1 MLYIQNQWSLGKGKL
16 LKSMNPLTG
25 EILWEGNFANATQ
38 LNAVMHAAHKS
49 HDEWSAESI
58 QTRIKIIRKFY
69 ALLEKNKLTM
79 TKLISDETGKTHAD
93 AASEVAATL
102 AKLNNSILAFKK
114 RTGSQKNS
122 IGTMEATLQH
132 SSHGV
137 MSVVGP
143 FNFPL
148 HLPNGHITPALI
160 AGNTIV
166 YKPSESTPMVA
177 EYMMMLW
184 DKAGLPA
191 GVINMIHG
199 GKDIVQGLCKHS
211 LNKGLLF
218 TGSYKVG
225 KQINK
230 IMADYPEKILAL
242 ELGGNNPLVVWSTK
256 KLNAA
261 ADIIFESAFISSGQ
275 RCTCARRLILPNN
288 KNGKKILAKLKQK
301 IQSLSYADPL
311 DLYYGPLISPKATEG
326 FLAFQDKLIHL
337 GAKTILKARKVRG
350 SFNLVTPSLINIT
363 GMTKS
368 YDKENFGPML
378 QVFFADTFDEAV
390 EEANNTKYGLA
401 AGLIS
406 DNEKLFD
413 GFVRRINAG
422 VINFNSTTTGASGAF
437 PFGGIGRSGNL
448 RPAGFYA
455 ADYCAWPKAS
465 IIKKL

>member
-16 LKSMNPLTG
+16 FKSMNPLTG
-25 EILWEGNFANATQ
+25 EIVWEGNFANASQ
-38 LNAVMHAAHKS
+38 LNAAMHAAHKS
-49 HDEWSAESI
+49 HEEWSTESI

-69 ALLEKNKLTM
+69 ALLEKNKLPM
-79 TKLISDETGKTHAD
+79 TKLISTETGKTHAD

-261 ADIIFESAFISSGQ
+261 ADLIFESAFISSGQ

-337 GAKTILKARKVRG
+337 GAKTILKAKQ
-350 SFNLVTPSLINIT
+350 SN
-363 GMTKS
+363 
-368 YDKENFGPML
+368 
-378 QVFFADTFDEAV
+378 
-390 EEANNTKYGLA
+390 
-401 AGLIS
+401 
-406 DNEKLFD
+406 
-413 GFVRRINAG
+413 
-422 VINFNSTTTGASGAF
+422 
-437 PFGGIGRSGNL
+437 
-448 RPAGFYA
+448 
-455 ADYCAWPKAS
+455 
-465 IIKKL
+465 

>member
-1 MLYIQNQWSLGKGKL
+1 MLYLQNQWSLGKGKL
-16 LKSMNPLTG
+16 FKSMNPLTG
-25 EILWEGNFANATQ
+25 EILWEGNFANAAQ
-38 LNAVMHAAHKS
+38 LNAAIHATHKS

-122 IGTMEATLQH
+122 IGTIEATLQH

-211 LNKGLLF
+211 LNNGLLF

-261 ADIIFESAFISSGQ
+261 ADLIFESAFISSGQ

-368 YDKENFGPML
+368 YDEENFGPML

-390 EEANNTKYGLA
+390 AEANNTKYGLA

>member
-16 LKSMNPLTG
+16 FKSMNPLTG
-25 EILWEGNFANATQ
+25 EILWEGNFAVESQ
-38 LNAVMHAAHKS
+38 LNAAMKAAHES
-49 HDEWSAESI
+49 HEGWSAASI
-58 QTRIKIIRKFY
+58 RTRIKIIRKFY

-102 AKLNNSILAFKK
+102 AKLNNSVLAFKK
-114 RTGSQKNS
+114 RTGSQKSS
-122 IGTMEATLQH
+122 IGSMEATLQH

-191 GVINMIHG
+191 GVINMVHG
-199 GKDIVQGLCKHS
+199 GKDIVQGLCKHP
-211 LNKGLLF
+211 LNNGLLF

-261 ADIIFESAFISSGQ
+261 ADLIFESAFISSGQ

-301 IQSLSYADPL
+301 IQSLSYADPS

-337 GAKTILKARKVRG
+337 GAKTILKAKKVRG

-368 YDKENFGPML
+368 YDEENFGPML
-378 QVFFADTFDEAV
+378 QVFFADTFDAAV
-390 EEANNTKYGLA
+390 AEANNTKYGLA

>member
-1 MLYIQNQWSLGKGKL
+1 MLYIQNQWSLGKDKL
-16 LKSMNPLTG
+16 FKSMNPLTG

-38 LNAVMHAAHKS
+38 LNAAVHAAHKS
-49 HDEWSAESI
+49 HEEWSTESI
-58 QTRIKIIRKFY
+58 QTRIKIVRKFY

-191 GVINMIHG
+191 GAINMIHG

-211 LNKGLLF
+211 LNNGLLF

-261 ADIIFESAFISSGQ
+261 ADLIFESAFISSGQ

-368 YDKENFGPML
+368 YDEENFGPML
-378 QVFFADTFDEAV
+378 QIFFADTFDEAV
-390 EEANNTKYGLA
+390 AEANNTKYGLA

>member
-1 MLYIQNQWSLGKGKL
+1 MIYIQNQWSLGKGKL
-16 LKSMNPLTG
+16 FKSMNPLTG
-25 EILWEGNFANATQ
+25 EILWEGNFANAAQ
-38 LNAVMHAAHKS
+38 LNAAIHATHKS

-69 ALLEKNKLTM
+69 ALLEKNKLAMTM
-79 TKLISDETGKTHAD
+79 LISTETGKTHAD

-191 GVINMIHG
+191 GAINMIHG

-211 LNKGLLF
+211 LNNGLLF

-261 ADIIFESAFISSGQ
+261 ADLIFESAFISSGQ

-368 YDKENFGPML
+368 YDEENFGPML

-390 EEANNTKYGLA
+390 AEANNTKYGLA

>member
-1 MLYIQNQWSLGKGKL
+1 MLYLQNQWSLGKGKL
-16 LKSMNPLTG
+16 FKSMNPLTG

-38 LNAVMHAAHKS
+38 LNAAMHAADKS
-49 HDEWSAESI
+49 HEGWSSASI

-69 ALLEKNKLTM
+69 ALLEKNKLAM

-122 IGTMEATLQH
+122 IGTIEATLQH

-211 LNKGLLF
+211 LNNGLLF

-261 ADIIFESAFISSGQ
+261 ADLIFESAFISSGQ

-368 YDKENFGPML
+368 YDEENFGPML
-378 QVFFADTFDEAV
+378 QVFFTDTFDEAV
-390 EEANNTKYGLA
+390 AEANNTKYGLA

-413 GFVRRINAG
+413 VFVRRINAG

>member
-1 MLYIQNQWSLGKGKL
+1 MLFIENLWSPGKGKPF
-16 LKSMNPLTG
+16 KSINPFTG
-25 EILWEGNFANATQ
+25 EIIWEGNFANASQ
-38 LNAVMHAAHKS
+38 INSAIRAAYNS
-49 HDEWSAESI
+49 HDRWSAESMK
-58 QTRIKIIRKFY
+58 TRIKIIRKFY
-69 ALLEKNKLTM
+69 ALLEKNKLSM
-79 TKLISDETGKTHAD
+79 TNLIATETGKTITD
-93 AASEVAATL
+93 AASEVAAAL
-102 AKLNNSILAFKK
+102 AKLNNSILAHKK
-114 RTGSQKNS
+114 RTGFEKISHGAMQTS
-122 IGTMEATLQH
+122 LEH

-148 HLPNGHITPALI
+148 HLPNGHITPALV

-184 DKAGLPA
+184 EKAGLPA

-199 GKDIVQGLCKHS
+199 GKEIVQGLCKHP

-230 IMADYPEKILAL
+230 IMADFPEKIIAL
-242 ELGGNNPLVVWSTK
+242 ELGGNNPLVVWSTQK
-256 KLNAA
+256 INAA
-261 ADIIFESAFISSGQ
+261 VDLIFESAFISSGQ
-275 RCTCARRLILPNN
+275 RCTCARRLILPNSAS
-288 KNGKKILAKLKQK
+288 GKKILAKLKQRAH
-301 IQSLSYADPL
+301 SLSYSNKS
-311 DLYYGPLISPKATEG
+311 DLYYGPLISLKATER
-326 FLAFQDKLIHL
+326 FLRFQDKLIAK
-337 GAKTILKARKVRG
+337 GAKFILKARKVRG
-350 SFNLVTPSLINIT
+350 SYNLVTPSLINIT
-363 GMTKS
+363 GMKKS
-368 YDKENFGPML
+368 YDEENFGPML
-378 QVFFADTFDEAV
+378 QVYFADSFNDALA
-390 EEANNTKYGLA
+390 EANNTKYGLA

-406 DNEKLFD
+406 DNKKLFEV
-413 GFVRRINAG
+413 FRRRMKAG

>member
-1 MLYIQNQWSLGKGKL
+1 MLYLQNQWSLGKGKL
-16 LKSMNPLTG
+16 FKSMNPLTG

-38 LNAVMHAAHKS
+38 LNAAMHAAHKS

-122 IGTMEATLQH
+122 IGTIEATLQH

-166 YKPSESTPMVA
+166 YKPSESTPFVA

-191 GVINMIHG
+191 GVINLIHG

-211 LNKGLLF
+211 LNNGLLF

-261 ADIIFESAFISSGQ
+261 ADLIFESAFISSGQ

-326 FLAFQDKLIHL
+326 FLTFQDKLIHL

-368 YDKENFGPML
+368 YDEENFGPML

-390 EEANNTKYGLA
+390 AEANNTKYGLA

-413 GFVRRINAG
+413 VFVRRINAG

>member
-1 MLYIQNQWSLGKGKL
+1 MLYIKNQWSMGKGKSFRSI
-16 LKSMNPLTG
+16 KPLTG
-25 EILWEGNFANATQ
+25 EIFWKGNYANQSQ
-38 LNAVMHAAHKS
+38 LNIAMNAAHNS
-49 HDEWSAESI
+49 HDGWSAESMK
-58 QTRIKIIRKFY
+58 TRIKIIRKFY

-79 TKLISDETGKTHAD
+79 TNLISTETGKTFTD

-102 AKLNNSILAFKK
+102 AKLNNSILAYKK
-114 RTGSQKNS
+114 RTGFEKSSLGAMQTS
-122 IGTMEATLQH
+122 LEH
-132 SSHGV
+132 SSHGAL
-137 MSVVGP
+137 SVVGP

-184 DKAGLPA
+184 EKAGLPA

-199 GKDIVQGLCKHS
+199 GKEIVQGLCKHP

-230 IMADYPEKILAL
+230 IMADYPEKIIAL
-242 ELGGNNPLVVWSTK
+242 ELGGNNPLVVWSTQK
-256 KLNAA
+256 INAA
-261 ADIIFESAFISSGQ
+261 VNLIFESAFISSGQ
-275 RCTCARRLILPNN
+275 RCTCARRLILPNTTS
-288 KNGKKILAKLKQK
+288 GKKILAKLKQRA
-301 IQSLSYADPL
+301 QSLSFSNKS
-311 DLYYGPLISPKATEG
+311 DLYYGPLISPKATER
-326 FLAFQDKLIHL
+326 FLRFQDKLITM
-337 GAKTILKARKVRG
+337 GAKFILKARKVRG
-350 SFNLVTPSLINIT
+350 SYNLVTPSLINIT
-363 GMTKS
+363 GMKKS
-368 YDKENFGPML
+368 FDEENFGPML
-378 QVFFADTFDEAV
+378 QVYFADTFDDALA
-390 EEANNTKYGLA
+390 EANNTKYGLA

-406 DNEKLFD
+406 DNKKLFEM
-413 GFVRRINAG
+413 FTQRINAG

>member
-16 LKSMNPLTG
+16 FKSMNPLTG

-38 LNAVMHAAHKS
+38 LNAAMHAAHKS

-211 LNKGLLF
+211 INNGLLF

>member
-1 MLYIQNQWSLGKGKL
+1 MLYMQNQWSLGKGKL
-16 LKSMNPLTG
+16 FKSMNPLTG
-25 EILWEGNFANATQ
+25 EILWEGNFANAAQ
-38 LNAVMHAAHKS
+38 LNAAMHAAHKS
-49 HDEWSAESI
+49 HDGWSTASI

-79 TKLISDETGKTHAD
+79 TKLIADETGKTHAD

-211 LNKGLLF
+211 LNNGLLF

-261 ADIIFESAFISSGQ
+261 ADLIFESAFISSGQ

-301 IQSLSYADPL
+301 ILSLSYADPL

-368 YDKENFGPML
+368 YDEENFGPML

-390 EEANNTKYGLA
+390 AQANNTKYGLA

-413 GFVRRINAG
+413 GFVQRINAG

>member
-16 LKSMNPLTG
+16 FKSMNPLTG
-25 EILWEGNFANATQ
+25 EILWEGNFAVESQ
-38 LNAVMHAAHKS
+38 LNTAMKAANECH
-49 HDEWSAESI
+49 EGWSAASI
-58 QTRIKIIRKFY
+58 QTRVKIIRKFY

-102 AKLNNSILAFKK
+102 AKLNNSVLAFKK
-114 RTGSQKNS
+114 RTGSQKSS
-122 IGTMEATLQH
+122 IGSMEATLQH

-191 GVINMIHG
+191 GVINMVHG
-199 GKDIVQGLCKHS
+199 GKDIVQGLCKHP
-211 LNKGLLF
+211 LNNGLLF

-230 IMADYPEKILAL
+230 IMANYPEKILAL

-261 ADIIFESAFISSGQ
+261 ADLIFESAFISSGQ

-301 IQSLSYADPL
+301 IQSLSYADPS

-337 GAKTILKARKVRG
+337 GAKTILKAKKVRG

-368 YDKENFGPML
+368 YDEENFGPML
-378 QVFFADTFDEAV
+378 QVFFADTFDAAV
-390 EEANNTKYGLA
+390 AEANNTKYGLA

>member
-16 LKSMNPLTG
+16 FKSMSPLTG

-38 LNAVMHAAHKS
+38 LNAAMRAAHKS

-211 LNKGLLF
+211 INNGLLF

-261 ADIIFESAFISSGQ
+261 ADLIFESAFISSGQ

-390 EEANNTKYGLA
+390 AEANNTKYGLA

>member
-16 LKSMNPLTG
+16 FKSMNPLTG

-38 LNAVMHAAHKS
+38 LNAAMRAAHKS

-211 LNKGLLF
+211 INNGLLF

-326 FLAFQDKLIHL
+326 FLAFQDRLIHL

-368 YDKENFGPML
+368 YDEENFGPML

-390 EEANNTKYGLA
+390 AEANNTKYGLA

>member
-1 MLYIQNQWSLGKGKL
+1 MLYIQNQWSLGQGKL
-16 LKSMNPLTG
+16 SKSMNPLTG

-38 LNAVMHAAHKS
+38 LNAAMRAAHKS

-211 LNKGLLF
+211 INNGLLF

-261 ADIIFESAFISSGQ
+261 ADLIFESAFISSGQ

-368 YDKENFGPML
+368 YDEENFGPML
-378 QVFFADTFDEAV
+378 QIFFADTFDEAV
-390 EEANNTKYGLA
+390 AEANNTKYGLA

>member
-16 LKSMNPLTG
+16 FKSMNPLTG
-25 EILWEGNFANATQ
+25 EIVWEGNFANASQ
-38 LNAVMHAAHKS
+38 LNAAMHAAHKS
-49 HDEWSAESI
+49 HEEWSTESI

-69 ALLEKNKLTM
+69 ALLEKNKLPM
-79 TKLISDETGKTHAD
+79 TKLISTETGKTHAD

-191 GVINMIHG
+191 GAINMIHG

-211 LNKGLLF
+211 LNNGLLF

-261 ADIIFESAFISSGQ
+261 ADLIFESAFISSGQ

-368 YDKENFGPML
+368 YDEENFGPML
-378 QVFFADTFDEAV
+378 QIFFADTFDEAV
-390 EEANNTKYGLA
+390 AEANNTKYGLA

>member
-1 MLYIQNQWSLGKGKL
+1 MLYFQNQWLSGKGKPF
-16 LKSMNPLTG
+16 KSMNPLTG
-25 EILWEGNFANATQ
+25 EMVWEGNFANTPQ
-38 LNAVMHAAHKS
+38 LNSAMNVAHKS
-49 HDEWSAESI
+49 HEDWSAQSI
-58 QTRIKIIRKFY
+58 QARIKIIRKFY
-69 ALLEKNKLTM
+69 ALLEKNKLAM
-79 TKLISDETGKTHAD
+79 TKLISSETGKTHSD
-93 AASEVAATL
+93 AATEVAATL
-102 AKLNNSILAFKK
+102 AKLNNSILAYKK

-122 IGTMEATLQH
+122 TGAMQANLQH
-132 SSHGV
+132 ASHGV

-148 HLPNGHITPALI
+148 HLPNGHITPALL

-166 YKPSESTPMVA
+166 FKPSESTPMVA

-184 DKAGLPA
+184 DKAGLPS

-199 GKDIVQGLCKHS
+199 DKDIVQGLCKHP

-256 KLNAA
+256 KINAA
-261 ADIIFESAFISSGQ
+261 VDLIFESAFISSGQ
-275 RCTCARRLILPNN
+275 RCTCARRLILPKTN
-288 KNGKKILAKLKQK
+288 NGKKILAKLKQRV
-301 IQSLSYADPL
+301 QSLSYKDTSA
-311 DLYYGPLISPKATEG
+311 LYYGPLISPNATKR
-326 FLAFQDKLIHL
+326 FLAFQDKLIQL
-337 GAKTILKARKVRG
+337 GAKPILKAQKVRS

-368 YDKENFGPML
+368 YDEENFGPML

-390 EEANNTKYGLA
+390 AEANNTKYGLA

-406 DNEKLFD
+406 ENEELFK
-413 GFVRRINAG
+413 GFAQRINAG

>member
-38 LNAVMHAAHKS
+38 LNAAMRAAHKS

-191 GVINMIHG
+191 GAINMIHG

-211 LNKGLLF
+211 INNGLLF

-390 EEANNTKYGLA
+390 AEANNTKYGLA

>member
-38 LNAVMHAAHKS
+38 LNAAMRAAHKS

-211 LNKGLLF
+211 INNGLLF

-261 ADIIFESAFISSGQ
+261 ADLIFESAFISSGQ

-368 YDKENFGPML
+368 YDEENFGPML
-378 QVFFADTFDEAV
+378 QIFFADTFDEAV
-390 EEANNTKYGLA
+390 AEANNTKYGLA

>member
-16 LKSMNPLTG
+16 FKSMNPLTG

-38 LNAVMHAAHKS
+38 LNAAMRAAHKS

-211 LNKGLLF
+211 INNGLLF

-390 EEANNTKYGLA
+390 AEANNTKYGLA

>member
-1 MLYIQNQWSLGKGKL
+1 MLFIENHWSSGKGKQF
-16 LKSMNPLTG
+16 KSINPFTG
-25 EILWEGNFANATQ
+25 EIIWEGNFANASQ
-38 LNAVMHAAHKS
+38 INSAMNAAYNS
-49 HDEWSAESI
+49 HDRWSAESMR
-58 QTRIKIIRKFY
+58 TRIKIIRKFY
-69 ALLEKNKLTM
+69 ALLEKNKLPM
-79 TKLISDETGKTHAD
+79 TNLIATETGKTMID

-102 AKLNNSILAFKK
+102 AKLNNSILAHKK
-114 RTGSQKNS
+114 RTGFEKSSHGVIQTS
-122 IGTMEATLQH
+122 LEH

-184 DKAGLPA
+184 EKAGLPA

-199 GKDIVQGLCKHS
+199 GKEIVQGLCKHP

-230 IMADYPEKILAL
+230 IMADFPEKIIAL
-242 ELGGNNPLVVWSTK
+242 ELGGNNPLVVWSTQK
-256 KLNAA
+256 INAA
-261 ADIIFESAFISSGQ
+261 VDLIFESAFITSGQ
-275 RCTCARRLILPNN
+275 RCTCARRLILPNSAS
-288 KNGKKILAKLKQK
+288 GKKILAKLKQRA
-301 IQSLSYADPL
+301 QSLSYSNQS
-311 DLYYGPLISPKATEG
+311 DLYYGPLISLKATER
-326 FLAFQDKLIHL
+326 FLRFQDKLIAK
-337 GAKTILKARKVRG
+337 GAKFILKARKVRG
-350 SFNLVTPSLINIT
+350 SYNLVTPSLINIT
-363 GMTKS
+363 GMKKS
-368 YDKENFGPML
+368 YDEENFGPML
-378 QVFFADTFDEAV
+378 QVYFADSFNDALA
-390 EEANNTKYGLA
+390 EANNTKYGLA

-406 DNEKLFD
+406 DNKKLFEV
-413 GFVRRINAG
+413 FRRRMKAG

-437 PFGGIGRSGNL
+437 PFGGIGRSGNH

>member
-38 LNAVMHAAHKS
+38 LNAAMHAAHKS

-211 LNKGLLF
+211 INNGLLF

>member
-1 MLYIQNQWSLGKGKL
+1 
-16 LKSMNPLTG
+16 MNPLTG

-38 LNAVMHAAHKS
+38 LNAAMHAAHKS

-211 LNKGLLF
+211 LNNGLLF

-261 ADIIFESAFISSGQ
+261 ADLIFESAFISSGQ

-337 GAKTILKARKVRG
+337 GAKTILF
-350 SFNLVTPSLINIT
+350 SFLTII
-363 GMTKS
+363 
-368 YDKENFGPML
+368 
-378 QVFFADTFDEAV
+378 
-390 EEANNTKYGLA
+390 
-401 AGLIS
+401 
-406 DNEKLFD
+406 
-413 GFVRRINAG
+413 
-422 VINFNSTTTGASGAF
+422 SGALNSNKRF
-437 PFGGIGRSGNL
+437 SLLFLLITL
-448 RPAGFYA
+448 
-455 ADYCAWPKAS
+455 
-465 IIKKL
+465 L

>member
-38 LNAVMHAAHKS
+38 LNAAMRAAHKS

-211 LNKGLLF
+211 INNGLLF

-368 YDKENFGPML
+368 YDEENFGPML
-378 QVFFADTFDEAV
+378 QIFFADTFDEAV
-390 EEANNTKYGLA
+390 AEANNTKYGLA